1 MHVGCNKC
9 APWVYYSTE
18 ILVPGLSPPSARS
31 AAHPPDGGE
40 LTGLTPLSV
49 EQSPAVHLVLTP
61 AAARLCNVE
70 VTLMCHGD
78 AFKGICTF
86 YFIRL

>member
-1 MHVGCNKC
+1 M
-9 APWVYYSTE
+9 YYSTE
-18 ILVPGLSPPSARS
+18 ILVPGPSPPSARS